1 MINSIY
7 DDGYNHALFN
17 EMRCLGGLMEFPE
30 AFVMFDWDIDFF
42 DDTLNRKVCEQVLL
56 LAEANKPFDR
66 WTVGADFNRLGNKEA
81 EYRTYECWLDKA
93 FTLDALAFWH
103 GQLKQAWAERV
114 IRLTGQNLY
123 DNPEKRF
130 EAIEILEGLNSS
142 TENVSTVQERFD
154 AYQEKRK
161 SGEQVI
167 STGEPAIDKLLDGGW
182 QTGLYG
188 VAARMKQG
196 KSMVLLHFARKTAET
211 GRKVLFV
218 SYEMTVDQIQHRLL
232 ASICRIDSTHIAKNE
247 LDYEIEFEGRIRWA
261 RDVVDEAR
269 ARLPKNLIVHSPANR
284 STGDLRNLISKAFNK
299 LGGLD
304 VVFVDYAQIMTWNG
318 KYSSKQELNS
328 ILSNQLSNLAMRF
341 ELPVISALQ
350 LKRPEGVR
358 ENKIPDAA
366 DIAESDQYARD
377 AVAVFYIIRS
387 RMPEDS
393 EFAVGSELILK
404 LGTSRF
410 GANGSARFKAEDK
423 FSTITYLPWR

>member
-1 MINSIY
+1 MIYST
-7 DDGYNHALFN
+7 DVSGWHGSVLN
-17 EMRCLGGLMEFPE
+17 EMRCLAGLMEFPE
-30 AFVMFDWDIDFF
+30 AFVMFDWEVDFF
-42 DDTLNRKVCEQVLL
+42 DDTLNRLVCEQVLL
-56 LAEANKPFDR
+56 LAESNKPFDR
-66 WTVGADFNRLGNKEA
+66 ISVNVEVSRLNNVDLSK
-81 EYRTYECWLDKA
+81 RVLECWEDRSFSLVE
-93 FTLDALAFWH
+93 LAYWH
-103 GQLKQAWAERV
+103 GLLKRLWAERV
-114 IRLTGQNLY
+114 IRLTGQDLY
-123 DNPEKRF
+123 DNPERRF

-142 TENVSTVQERFD
+142 TEDVVTVQEDFA
-154 AYQEKRK
+154 AYREKRK
-161 SGEQVI
+161 SGEQII
-167 STGEPAIDKLLDGGW
+167 STGEGAIDRLLDGGW

-218 SYEMTVDQIQHRLL
+218 SYEMTKDQVNDRLL
-232 ASICRIDSTHIAKNE
+232 ASVCRIDSSLIAKDE
-247 LDYEIEFEGRIRWA
+247 LDFEVEFEGEIRWA

-269 ARLPKNLIVHSPANR
+269 SRLPKNLIVQSPADR
-284 STGDLRNLISKAFNK
+284 TVGDLRNLISKASRK

-304 VVFVDYAQIMTWNG
+304 AVFVDYAQIMTYKG
-318 KYSSKQELNS
+318 RYSSKQELNS
-328 ILSNQLSNLAMRF
+328 ILSNQLANLAMRF

-387 RMPEDS
+387 RMPEDG
-393 EFAVGSELILK
+393 EFAVGSELLLK

-423 FSTITYLPWR
+423 FSTITYLP